1 MAGNARAAANHSGR
15 RRSVRPRMHSP
26 IPLGA
31 RRALVARSLRSAV
44 VLCAATIACSCGT
57 LATSPPPLGAA
68 LAGQWQQDKATSD
81 NFEAKLTPLI
91 EAQRRRMM
99 PRRGPAGA
107 QRGGDSGG
115 DAGANG
121 DTPRD
126 GIYPLMVPLEEA
138 DKVRARL
145 GDELRPPATLLIA
158 VDAEALELTPDA
170 EPVRRFLT
178 GQDVS
183 RIDSS
188 GAAILDSGW
197 DQGTFVVR
205 ANYTNRSTRSW
216 RYEVEG
222 ASGLLRVSFEANAPE
237 FGKFSLQTRYRRVPP
252 APPGK
257 N

>member
-1 MAGNARAAANHSGR
+1 
-15 RRSVRPRMHSP
+15 MHSR
-26 IPLGA
+26 IHQGG
-31 RRALVARSLRSAV
+31 RRALVVRSLRSAL

-68 LAGQWQQDKATSD
+68 LAGQWQQDRTASD

-91 EAQRRRMM
+91 EAQRRRML
-99 PRRGPAGA
+99 PRHGAAEAAGA

-115 DAGANG
+115 DRDTAANG
-121 DTPRD
+121 DSPRD
-126 GIYPLMVPLEEA
+126 GIYPLLVPPEEP
-138 DKVRARL
+138 DKVRSRL
-145 GDELRPPATLLIA
+145 GDELRPPAMLLIA
-158 VDAEALELTPDA
+158 ISAEALELTPDA
-170 EPVRRFLT
+170 EPVRRFLP

-197 DQGTFVVR
+197 DQGAFVVR
-205 ANYTNRSTRSW
+205 ARYTNRSSRSW

-222 ASGLLRVSFEANAPE
+222 ASGLLRVSFEADAPE
-237 FGKFSLQTRYRRVPP
+237 FGRFSLQTRYRRVPP
-252 APPGK
+252 APPGR